1 MMRYINMSEELLL
14 QKIENLE
21 TLIIQ
26 LNDKIDN
33 FLGMEDISREER
45 QEIQKLRDEIA
56 AGDYVTV
63 DTL

>member
-1 MMRYINMSEELLL
+1 MIGSIKMSEELLL

-33 FLGMEDISREER
+33 YLGMEDISREER
-45 QEIQKLRDEIA
+45 EEIQKLKDEID
-56 AGDYVTV
+56 AGEYVTL

>member
-1 MMRYINMSEELLL
+1 MSEELLL

-33 FLGMEDISREER
+33 FLGMEDISAEEREE
-45 QEIQKLRDEIA
+45 
-56 AGDYVTV
+56 T
-63 DTL
+63 

>member
-1 MMRYINMSEELLL
+1 MSEELLL

-33 FLGMEDISREER
+33 YLGMEDISREER
-45 QEIQKLRDEIA
+45 EEIQKLKDEID
-56 AGDYVTV
+56 AGEYVTL